1 MYLVILNYIKNI
13 SDFDKSRIFEKIPKY
28 EKTAKTRKLTN
39 FQNLNKST
47 ENEKWAERNF
57 ICLNRKV
64 KKY

>member
-39 FQNLNKST
+39 FQNLNKLT
-47 ENEKWAERNF
+47 KNEKWAG
-57 ICLNRKV
+57 RKILFV
-64 KKY
+64 